1 MSYISQWDRGN
12 KSRQETPKPANPT
25 RVRPQPGKGER
36 LLSLLVARRFPG
48 ARSARCPDAS
58 HRCSGGGSIQ
68 SGCWLWHFSGAMPAS
83 FCSVARGRAG
93 GALLAFQIAI
103 STSLTWS
110 TGWPL
115 HHSDHR
121 SPFVM
126 KPHGAN
132 DSLCWDEKT
141 LAANHVRV
149 ESLHGFSSDCSA
161 AGDGR

>member
-1 MSYISQWDRGN
+1 MATNPQ
-12 KSRQETPKPANPT
+12 TNPT
-25 RVRPQPGKGER
+25 RVRPQPGEGER
-36 LLSLLVARRFPG
+36 LLIRACWWRSVFRAR
-48 ARSARCPDAS
+48 
-58 HRCSGGGSIQ
+58 GGSIQ

-83 FCSVARGRAG
+83 LCSVARGRAG